1 MKRKLSLM
9 FLFVCMLIPFKN
21 ANAATHTYGEYYCDS
36 GKLIGVRSASFCCL
50 YFDDAKEKG
59 YLPYNSGSLAAK
71 ASLNERKCVYE
82 IIQGY
87 ETRWESGTGYYQVPI
102 IVQITSLQAKRE
114 SKYYGCYQNRSTKK
128 WGEGIMNNYGCNN
141 DFLCHYTKTK
151 NECKSLMNGSSS
163 GNTGGST
170 AKEFTVT
177 YHGNG
182 ATSQS
187 YSNYIKSYKSPK
199 IDTKKMTFTSGRTY
213 YSGNVYNVLYNRF
226 KRTDHSFGGWC
237 TKQLDP
243 TGTPYKSCHNADG
256 TYFTGSDSTFS
267 YNTFGGDGK
276 LYAIWQ
282 PYNYKVSYNGNG
294 ATSQKFK
301 DSNGNWASDY
311 TKPSLTNNN
320 SVFNSGRTYKYGTS
334 YEPIYNRFS
343 KTGYTFAGWCKKQ
356 ISAGTDVAKT
366 CKNSSTYTNYK
377 TQTFKNLTTSGT
389 VTLYALW
396 EAKSYKINYNS
407 NVPTNVNGK
416 LTVKQNYCSTDVTY
430 IDTADDCAN
439 DNYNNNTG
447 NKWTNG
453 TKVSK
458 ENNNLKFLHKT
469 NRKYGKTFNLIKNR
483 FKIIVSDTSATQTS
497 LKQEGTVTPLVS
509 NNNTNNALFVENT
522 DKELSFLG
530 WCTKEVNGV
539 DTKTTTASTACTTAG
554 GKFYEDKASVSNLS
568 TGNADGTQT
577 IELYAVWGTAS
588 VALSDG
594 PGNETTAD
602 VDDEVVKVDTVDEKD
617 VKEDNTSEEF
627 EELTPD
633 TDNGGDAQD
642 DNVEENPKTGSMLFF
657 LALIIG
663 FSAFGYSIYYF
674 KNREKFTV

>member
-1 MKRKLSLM
+1 MKKKLGLI
-9 FLFVCMLIPFKN
+9 FLFTCMFMFRGNLVF
-21 ANAATHTYGEYYCDS
+21 AEYDEVPVGISCNDNNYT
-36 GKLIGVRSASFCCL
+36 LIGSNTDLNSFCCMKVD
-50 YFDDAKEKG
+50 YAVRKG
-59 YLPYNSGSLAAK
+59 YLSEIIKFLDEN
-71 ASLNERKCVYE
+71 ASKKEKSCVYQDIFTGKKRSE
-82 IIQGY
+82 KTMKQPIFHGCY
-87 ETRWESGTGYYQVPI
+87 KFKNYGWSWGTLENSNSCRSGYYECG
-102 IVQITSLQAKRE
+102 ITFRYSDCQALIKG
-114 SKYYGCYQNRSTKK
+114 SQSGGGN
-128 WGEGIMNNYGCNN
+128 GG
-141 DFLCHYTKTK
+141 
-151 NECKSLMNGSSS
+151 GSS
-163 GNTGGST
+163 
-170 AKEFTVT
+170 AKKFTVT

-213 YSGNVYNVLYNRF
+213 YSGNTYNVLYNRF
-226 KRTDHSFGGWC
+226 KRTGYNFGGWC
-237 TKQLDP
+237 TKKLDP
-243 TGTPYKSCHNADG
+243 TGTPYKSCHNNDG
-256 TYFTGSDSTFS
+256 LYFAGSDSKFT
-267 YNTFGGDGK
+267 YNTFGGNGN

-377 TQTFKNLTTSGT
+377 TQTFKNLATSGT

-554 GKFYEDKASVSNLS
+554 GKFYDDKASVSNLS
-568 TGNADGTQT
+568 TGNTDGTQT
-577 IELYAVWGTAS
+577 IELYAVWGTEA

-633 TDNGGDAQD
+633 TDNGGEAQD
-642 DNVEENPKTGSMLFF
+642 DNVEENPKTGSILFF

-663 FSAFGYSIYYF
+663 FSALGYSIYYF

>member
-1 MKRKLSLM
+1 MKKKLGLI
-9 FLFVCMLIPFKN
+9 FLFTCMFIPFKN

-36 GKLIGVRSASFCCL
+36 GQLIGVRSASFCCMNL
-50 YFDDAKEKG
+50 EEVIELKYSDKIKKTSDSYFAPDESKNQRE
-59 YLPYNSGSLAAK
+59 
-71 ASLNERKCVYE
+71 CVYKYKSSRVYE
-82 IIQGY
+82 SVVIQ
-87 ETRWESGTGYYQVPI
+87 
-102 IVQITSLQAKRE
+102 QAKSQ
-114 SKYYGCYQNRSTKK
+114 SKYYGCYQSRYTKK
-128 WGEGIMNNYGCNN
+128 WGEGIITNHGCNN
-141 DFLCHYTKTK
+141 DYLCYYDKTK

-170 AKEFTVT
+170 SKNFTVT
-177 YHGNG
+177 YYGNG

-187 YSNYIKSYKSPK
+187 YSNYKRNYTNPK
-199 IDTKKMTFTSGRTY
+199 INTKEMTFTSGRTY
-213 YSGNVYNVLYNRF
+213 YPGNVYNVLYNRF
-226 KRTDHSFGGWC
+226 KRTGYNFGGWC
-237 TKQLDP
+237 TKKLDP

-267 YNTFGGDGK
+267 YNTFGGNGN
-276 LYAIWQ
+276 LYAMWQ
-282 PYNYKVSYNGNG
+282 PYNYQVSYNGNG

-301 DSNGNWASDY
+301 DSNGNWTSDY

-377 TQTFKNLTTSGT
+377 TQTFKNLATSGT

-554 GKFYEDKASVSNLS
+554 GKFYDDKASVSNLS

-577 IELYAVWGTAS
+577 IELYAIWGTAA

-627 EELTPD
+627 EQLTPD

-642 DNVEENPKTGSMLFF
+642 DNVEENPKTGSILFF

-663 FSAFGYSIYYF
+663 FSALGYSIYYF

>member
-1 MKRKLSLM
+1 MKKKLGLI
-9 FLFVCMLIPFKN
+9 FLFTCMFMFRGNLVF
-21 ANAATHTYGEYYCDS
+21 AEYDEVPVGISCNDNNYT
-36 GKLIGVRSASFCCL
+36 LIGSNTDLYSFCCMKVD
-50 YFDDAKEKG
+50 YAVRKG
-59 YLPYNSGSLAAK
+59 YLSEIIKSLDEN
-71 ASLNERKCVYE
+71 ASKKEKSCVYQDIFTGKKRSE
-82 IIQGY
+82 KTMKQPIFHGCY
-87 ETRWESGTGYYQVPI
+87 KFKNYGWSWGTLENSNSCRSGYYECG
-102 IVQITSLQAKRE
+102 ITFRYSDCQALIKG
-114 SKYYGCYQNRSTKK
+114 SQSGGGN
-128 WGEGIMNNYGCNN
+128 GG
-141 DFLCHYTKTK
+141 
-151 NECKSLMNGSSS
+151 GSS
-163 GNTGGST
+163 
-170 AKEFTVT
+170 AKKFTVT

-199 IDTKKMTFTSGRTY
+199 IDTKKMTFKSGRTY
-213 YSGNVYNVLYNRF
+213 YSGNTYNVLYNRF
-226 KRTDHSFGGWC
+226 KRTGYNFGGWC
-237 TKQLDP
+237 TKKLNP
-243 TGTPYKSCHNADG
+243 TGTPYKSCHNNDG
-256 TYFTGSDSTFS
+256 LYFAGSDSKFT
-267 YNTFGGDGK
+267 YNTFGGNGN

-377 TQTFKNLTTSGT
+377 TQTFKNLATSGT

-627 EELTPD
+627 EQLTPD

-642 DNVEENPKTGSMLFF
+642 DNVEENPKTGSILFF

-663 FSAFGYSIYYF
+663 FSALGYSIYYF